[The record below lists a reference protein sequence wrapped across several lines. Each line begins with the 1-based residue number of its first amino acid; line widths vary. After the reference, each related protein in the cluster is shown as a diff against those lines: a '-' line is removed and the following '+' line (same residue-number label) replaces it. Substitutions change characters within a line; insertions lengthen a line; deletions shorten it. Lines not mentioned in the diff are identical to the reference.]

1 MSGSWSDSPLRSAIL
16 GAGLTLGVAA
26 CAGDPA
32 PEAEMARADLAVS
45 HAEDANAGIHAPGP
59 YALAQDKLQRAREAV
74 ADGRRSL
81 SADLVDVG
89 PPLPAVADAIAQS
102 PRQRLLRRTVVVA
115 RRTWKRERGL
125 GIGDWGSGIRDQGHD

>member
-74 ADGRRSL
+74 ADGDMVAGRRL
-81 SADLVDVG
+81 AEQ
-89 PPLPAVADAIAQS
+89 AAADAELAEAHARS
-102 PRQRLLRRTVVVA
+102 EVA
-115 RRTWKRERGL
+115 RQNAAELRANIETLREEVDPRGMPT
-125 GIGDWGSGIRDQGHD
+125 S

>member
-74 ADGRRSL
+74 ADGDMVAGRRL
-81 SADLVDVG
+81 AEQ
-89 PPLPAVADAIAQS
+89 AAADAELAEAQARS
-102 PRQRLLRRTVVVA
+102 EVA
-115 RRTWKRERGL
+115 RQNAAELRANIETLREEVDPRGMPT
-125 GIGDWGSGIRDQGHD
+125 S